1 MYIRVFSTTQH
12 TSRFNNGAILEGG
25 KVVSKDTITG
35 SHNIYYW
42 NSNEDEVQFA
52 TNVNFNSSNVLAAYA
67 GSLFTI
73 REDEKTNQ
81 CYKVESITFG
91 DDGLIEL
98 SGSHVPL
105 IDIGNGKDGKLAIL
119 NGWNSNGRF
128 AFA

>member
-1 MYIRVFSTTQH
+1 MPVTEATVDFS
-12 TSRFNNGAILEGG
+12 N
-25 KVVSKDTITG
+25 
-35 SHNIYYW
+35 
-42 NSNEDEVQFA
+42 
-52 TNVNFNSSNVLAAYA
+52 TNAVKAFA

-73 REDEKTNQ
+73 KEEEASDQ
-81 CYKVESITFG
+81 CYKEESITFG